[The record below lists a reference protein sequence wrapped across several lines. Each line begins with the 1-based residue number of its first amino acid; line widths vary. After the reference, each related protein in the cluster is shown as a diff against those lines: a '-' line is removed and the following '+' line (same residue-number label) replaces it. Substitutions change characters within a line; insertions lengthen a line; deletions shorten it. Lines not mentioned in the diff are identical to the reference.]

1 MAALRSFVQ
10 NSRQSHYGHGC
21 RLFSS
26 NKLQATTCF
35 SGMLWLFFYIRAA
48 MQWRET
54 IMAVVVSRL
63 EVLQTTASMPFP
75 APPSES
81 IKEKLFSS
89 LQPAFLY
96 VSGSLF
102 YLHWVQHVY
111 VYSSPSF
118 LSSPMRRKQASSVSE
133 TTKVKISYGSS
144 LLSGSN
150 LSWCS
155 WLVVKSVQSSISLH
169 KVGNFVCNDVMR

>member
-1 MAALRSFVQ
+1 MAALQSLAQ
-10 NSRQSHYGHGC
+10 NSTKSLRP
-21 RLFSS
+21 RLSS
-26 NKLQATTCF
+26 ILIQQAAGYDF

-75 APPSES
+75 APSES

-133 TTKVKISYGSS
+133 TTKVKISYGCS

-155 WLVVKSVQSSISLH
+155 WLVVESVQSSISLH

>member
-1 MAALRSFVQ
+1 MPGEPQPRRPRCSVGGPTRDIAALAMYGGAPKLC
-10 NSRQSHYGHGC
+10 RQSLRRRGC

-35 SGMLWLFFYIRAA
+35 SGMLWLLFYIRAA

-63 EVLQTTASMPFP
+63 ELLQTTASMPFP
-75 APPSES
+75 APSES
-81 IKEKLFSS
+81 IEEKLFGSQ
-89 LQPAFLY
+89 QPAFLY

-102 YLHWVQHVY
+102 YLHWLQHVY
-111 VYSSPSF
+111 LYSSPSF

-133 TTKVKISYGSS
+133 TTKVKIS
-144 LLSGSN
+144 
-150 LSWCS
+150 
-155 WLVVKSVQSSISLH
+155 
-169 KVGNFVCNDVMR
+169 

>member
-10 NSRQSHYGHGC
+10 NSTKSLRPRLSSILIQQAAGYDLLLRYALALLLHSGC
-21 RLFSS
+21 H
-26 NKLQATTCF
+26 
-35 SGMLWLFFYIRAA
+35 A
-48 MQWRET
+48 MT

-75 APPSES
+75 APSES

-102 YLHWVQHVY
+102 YLHWLQHVY

-133 TTKVKISYGSS
+133 TTKVKISYGCS

-155 WLVVKSVQSSISLH
+155 WLVVESVQSSISLH